1 MTTDTGT
8 KALEA
13 PFARTVGTLA
23 PIAII
28 LASQAY
34 ATISLIPNFASAWH
48 TSDEG
53 AAWATTSFAI
63 AFAFG
68 SLLAAP
74 LSHRLGRRGALV
86 WSISAMAVI
95 TMLVPFTESLLSGS
109 LVRAVQGVA
118 AGVFSPVVYAYFG
131 QRLPASRL
139 ATAIT
144 IISCSLGGCLV
155 VGQVAAQ
162 LLEPVFGWQSLFWI
176 SGPLLALSAVAVH
189 KVMLPDLPSPT
200 AAEGSPQ
207 KAEPSAPA
215 PRSGL
220 LRIVPFLVGGV
231 ISLGGITSA
240 YTAIQLYGPS
250 GLAGDHDAMLGLR
263 ASALP
268 ALVLSVVLAPVLA
281 RIVPKWRAA
290 GALTVCGI
298 GLGTAAL
305 LNDSVVGMGAAMFFT
320 MLASSSATPALVQ
333 STGAA
338 AGAAA
343 GTALAVF
350 SFVLNLC
357 AGLGAQVPAIF
368 GEFVP
373 TALFLA
379 AAYLIAA
386 LVVTLFGPTGAQPRK
401 DKIAARGVPSE
412 KAEPVT
418 QPS

>member
-8 KALEA
+8 KALEV

-34 ATISLIPNFASAWH
+34 ATIPLIPSFASAWH
-48 TSDEG
+48 TTEES

-86 WSISAMAVI
+86 WSLSAMAVI

-109 LVRAVQGVA
+109 LVRAVQGIA

-131 QRLPASRL
+131 ERLPASRL

-144 IISCSLGGCLV
+144 VISCSLGGCLV

-162 LLEPVFGWQSLFWI
+162 LLEPAFGWQSLFWV
-176 SGPLLALSAVAVH
+176 SGPLLALSAVAVR
-189 KVMLPDLPSPT
+189 KVMLPDLP
-200 AAEGSPQ
+200 GSPA
-207 KAEPSAPA
+207 KGSPRNAEPSSTA

-220 LRIVPFLVGGV
+220 PRIVPFLLGGV

-250 GLAGDHDAMLGLR
+250 GLAGDHQAMLGLR

-268 ALVLSVVLAPVLA
+268 ALAASMLLSPLLA
-281 RIVPKWRAA
+281 RIVAKWRAA
-290 GALTVCGI
+290 GALGLCGI
-298 GLGTAAL
+298 GLGAAAL
-305 LNDSVVGMGAAMFFT
+305 MSDSVIGLGAAMFVT

-333 STGAA
+333 STGQA
-338 AGAAA
+338 AGPAA

-357 AGLGAQVPAIF
+357 AGLGAQVPALF
-368 GEFVP
+368 GKFVP
-373 TALFLA
+373 TALCLAAVYLA
-379 AAYLIAA
+379 AALI
-386 LVVTLFGPTGAQPRK
+386 VTLLGPASARPHK
-401 DKIAARGVPSE
+401 VAARGAPGE
-412 KAEPVT
+412 KAEALT
-418 QPS
+418 RHS